1 MKRKFNRN
9 QKRITLWDIQLSS
22 LTSFIQLILCGCKGD
37 CSAIRY
43 QCKNNLVCTAFC
55 KCDGSLTARMIQ
67 LATMT
72 LFYMVTILT
81 IDRLIFKS
89 FNILNL
95 NLFFHNAPFFYPP
108 PPQKKILFSGSET
121 IVALWTIVKWTILI
135 KDLLLRCC
143 RDPGS
148 PSDQWR
154 VIDSWHTKS
163 TEIKESSYYC

>member
-108 PPQKKILFSGSET
+108 PPPPPPPPKKKSCFQGVKL
-121 IVALWTIVKWTILI
+121 LWRCE
-135 KDLLLRCC
+135 LLR
-143 RDPGS
+143 S
-148 PSDQWR
+148 EQFW
-154 VIDSWHTKS
+154 
-163 TEIKESSYYC
+163 